1 MLDSISEKQTDQHP
15 RAAGPDAPG
24 GIPAEEATGV
34 VSGTVPAAAARPDS
48 DRENTAS
55 TADHSAPADDDT
67 VAPADN
73 DTALAEPDPAAQ
85 AAAGA
90 ESDLLSAPPMKS
102 DSQTFARAFGDFAT
116 GFSQRELWLSLGWQ
130 DIKQRYRRSVLGP
143 FWITIATGLQAAA
156 MGILYSMLLDQPLRE
171 FLPYVTVGLIV
182 WNVINASI
190 LEGADVFIAN
200 EGLIKQ
206 LPSALSV
213 HIYRL
218 VWRQLLF
225 FAHNMVIYL
234 VMLAAFGVW
243 EDVNWASLLAIPA
256 ILLLFLN
263 SMWVSIVFGIFS
275 TRYRDIAPILGSTTL
290 MLFVLTPVMWTTSTL
305 ENQMGAGS
313 ERARLVELVPTF
325 HYLEIV
331 RAPLLGEPQALR
343 HWVIVGVITL
353 VGWVVAIL
361 AMKQFRS
368 RVPYWV

>member
-1 MLDSISEKQTDQHP
+1 MSAVVNETAIPP
-15 RAAGPDAPG
+15 RP
-24 GIPAEEATGV
+24 
-34 VSGTVPAAAARPDS
+34 
-48 DRENTAS
+48 
-55 TADHSAPADDDT
+55 
-67 VAPADN
+67 
-73 DTALAEPDPAAQ
+73 
-85 AAAGA
+85 
-90 ESDLLSAPPMKS
+90 ESS
-102 DSQTFARAFGDFAT
+102 DSRTLRRAFDDLNT
-116 GFSQRELWLSLGWQ
+116 GLRTSQLWLHLGWQ

-305 ENQMGAGS
+305 ENQIGAGS